1 MGITVYAEH
10 MYMDY
15 LQSNSIESLVNDYI
29 FRMGEE
35 EKRLDAIRGI
45 DIMDA
50 NIEDIIPALVSR
62 ERNSL
67 LLAQVWHVP
76 FENLEVIFKWNVP
89 GLPLSVNLP
98 PLYFEQKNIKPQ
110 ELLEQLV
117 NSEAFKEQIQVLN
130 VWDVVPFEVNVDE
143 VEKETQIPEML
154 RISNKETFWGSGSI
168 LNKDAMAEAADLLGG
183 NVYVLP
189 SSIHECL
196 LVKRDEKRFHEFS
209 QLVQDMNRT
218 PMIEEE
224 GNFLSD
230 EVYEFDRNTRE
241 LKIATDPQKKK
252 GIPEM
257 EQALPQWER
266 HIADND
272 RLVKK

>member
-117 NSEAFKEQIQVLN
+117 NSETFKEQIQVLN

-257 EQALPQWER
+257 EQALPQWEPAYSR
-266 HIADND
+266 
-272 RLVKK
+272 

>member
-62 ERNSL
+62 ERKSL